1 MKVQVHPSDIGGCG
15 HYRMIWPGHALAD
28 HGYEVE
34 VIHPE
39 RPKPFNLEMVD
50 LLFPDG
56 TLRPTIRRL
65 VDKPDADVI
74 IIQRPLR
81 RLMADV
87 IPFLQE
93 AGITVVVE
101 LDDDFSSLSQRN
113 SAWEMAN
120 GKVDIERHWRH
131 LVRACQLADRVTCT
145 TPAIAER
152 FAPHGRVT
160 VIPNYVP
167 EEYLSIARTYE
178 PRERP
183 WLGWSGVLHTHPH
196 DLLEARPAINSLVRR
211 GVADFAV
218 VGPGDGVPEQLGIPT
233 VIASGW
239 QPLPEYPAQMQKV
252 DVGVVPLELS
262 RFNEAKSWLKGLEF
276 AALGV
281 PFLASPTG
289 PYRQLA
295 ALGIGTL
302 CDSPKHWQA
311 HAKRLLS
318 SSSHRLT
325 EGALHRSRVRSN
337 GLTVEERAG
346 EWWAAWL
353 LAANHRAALN
363 KGH

>member
-1 MKVQVHPSDIGGCG
+1 VKVQVHPSDIGGCG
-15 HYRMIWPGHALAD
+15 HYRMIWPGHALANA
-28 HGYEVE
+28 GYEVE
-34 VIHPE
+34 VVHPE
-39 RPKPFNLEMVD
+39 RPKPFDLEMRDV
-50 LLFPDG
+50 LFPDG
-56 TLRPTIRRL
+56 TLRPTINRL
-65 VDKPDADVI
+65 VTVPDADVI
-74 IIQRPLR
+74 VIQRPLR

-87 IPFLQE
+87 IPFLQQ
-93 AGITVVVE
+93 AGVAVVVE
-101 LDDDFSSLSQRN
+101 LDDDFAALSQRN

-120 GKVDIERHWRH
+120 GKVDLDRHWRH
-131 LVRACQLADRVTCT
+131 LLRACQLADRVTCT
-145 TPAIAER
+145 TPAIAAR
-152 FAPHGRVT
+152 YADHGRVS

-167 EEYLSIARTYE
+167 EEYLSIAAR
-178 PRERP
+178 RP
-183 WLGWSGVLHTHPH
+183 PGTPQLGWSGVLHTHPH
-196 DLLEARPAINSLVRR
+196 DLLAARPAINSLVRQGLAEFTVVGSGE
-211 GVADFAV
+211 GVA
-218 VGPGDGVPEQLGIPT
+218 EQLVIPS
-233 VIASGW
+233 INALGW
-239 QPLPEYPAQMQKV
+239 APLPEYPERLQQI

-262 RFNEAKSWLKGLEF
+262 AFNEAKSWLKGLEF
-276 AALGV
+276 AAVGV